1 MPVDCGSMTPS
12 SAQAATAASAAV
24 PPARITSMA
33 TSAASGC
40 DVATIAFWAW
50 TVERPAKWKFLI
62 ASAFFSA
69 FLQYFLGIPQGGRWA
84 GLQGFFAGGSW
95 HIHPRQ
101 GNGWHA
107 TGRQRQCAEYSGLYG
122 VSPAQPA

>member
-1 MPVDCGSMTPS
+1 MPVDCGSITPS

-69 FLQYFLGIPQGGRWA
+69 FLQYFLGVPQGGHRA
-84 GLQGFFAGGSW
+84 GLQGGSW

-107 TGRQRQCAEYSGLYG
+107 RAAMICVAAAAG
-122 VSPAQPA
+122 